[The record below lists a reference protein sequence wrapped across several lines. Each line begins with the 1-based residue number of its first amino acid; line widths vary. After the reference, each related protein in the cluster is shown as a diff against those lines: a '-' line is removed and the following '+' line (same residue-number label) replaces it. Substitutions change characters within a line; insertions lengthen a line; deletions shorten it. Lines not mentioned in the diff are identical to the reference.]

1 MLDNTKTK
9 KTRIYKFASEY
20 NLATEAI
27 MEFLQQKGHEV
38 KSHMT
43 LLTEEMIADISGH
56 FKKDIEKAEMHYRK
70 ISEFQ
75 KKRSDKAEADAPKE
89 PEVAEVEVLETPAVE
104 EKQKEDIVPEIID
117 DEIKSESD
125 AESATETPEMG
136 TPEIEKQQVEEEP
149 VPEIVMDS
157 SSSETDIEEEP
168 AEEVLDEELDDTT
181 TIYKTKAELEFE
193 GKKKGLTVVGK
204 IDLSKPKKDAK
215 GKDKRKDKSRGK
227 EEISGS
233 APTTQETGKS
243 AAKPEIKPVSEDA
256 EKKLKKKRLKAKTK
270 KKGDLPAEEQV
281 KSKKLKKIKKL
292 EVDKREVEAAIKRT
306 MIAMDETNL
315 GDRAASRKKKKKE
328 KHELEEQKM
337 IQQQLD
343 KTKIKVTEYIAVSEI
358 ANLMNVPVA
367 EVIQKCIG
375 LGLMVS
381 INQRLDVET
390 ITLVADEF
398 GFDVEFE
405 EEFTSEVLEDV
416 GDEEEELQSR
426 PPVVTIM
433 GHVDHGKTS
442 LLDYIRKA
450 NVVAGESGGITQH
463 IGAYQVEVETGKH
476 ITFLDTPGHEA
487 FTAMRARGAKVTD
500 IVILIVAADD
510 AVMPQTI
517 EAINHAQAA
526 SVPIIVA
533 INKIDKPG
541 SNIEKIKQQLAE
553 RNILVEDWGG
563 RYQCVEVSAKA
574 GTNIDLLMEKILLE
588 AELLDLKANPDRL
601 ARGAVIETKL
611 ELGRGVTATIL
622 VEKGTLKVGDSF
634 VAGNHHGRVRAMFD
648 ERNKKVK
655 QASPA
660 SPVVVVG
667 FEGSPQAGDTF
678 IVVDSEREAREIAI
692 KRQQL
697 KREQDNRQV
706 HLITLDQIAA
716 QISQGG
722 YKELP
727 LIVKGDVDGSVE
739 ALADSLMKLSNSE
752 VVIKVIHKS
761 VGAISESDVL
771 LAAASNAI
779 IIGFHVRP
787 NVNARKLA
795 ESESVDIRLYNVIY
809 DAINEVKSALEG
821 MLSPVLSEELVATLE
836 IRETFKVPK
845 IGTVAGC
852 YVQEG
857 KINRNDKIRL
867 FRDGIV
873 IYEGNLATLKRFKDD
888 VRDVDAGYECG
899 LNIANFNDIKN
910 GDIIESFKVIET
922 KKKLSS

>member
-328 KHELEEQKM
+328 KHF
-337 IQQQLD
+337 
-343 KTKIKVTEYIAVSEI
+343 
-358 ANLMNVPVA
+358 P
-367 EVIQKCIG
+367 G
-375 LGLMVS
+375 LLCTHQIDPPAMHLLGKL
-381 INQRLDVET
+381 LPT
-390 ITLVADEF
+390 
-398 GFDVEFE
+398 
-405 EEFTSEVLEDV
+405 
-416 GDEEEELQSR
+416 GDELLLQ
-426 PPVVTIM
+426 
-433 GHVDHGKTS
+433 H
-442 LLDYIRKA
+442 
-450 NVVAGESGGITQH
+450 
-463 IGAYQVEVETGKH
+463 
-476 ITFLDTPGHEA
+476 
-487 FTAMRARGAKVTD
+487 
-500 IVILIVAADD
+500 
-510 AVMPQTI
+510 
-517 EAINHAQAA
+517 
-526 SVPIIVA
+526 
-533 INKIDKPG
+533 
-541 SNIEKIKQQLAE
+541 
-553 RNILVEDWGG
+553 
-563 RYQCVEVSAKA
+563 
-574 GTNIDLLMEKILLE
+574 
-588 AELLDLKANPDRL
+588 
-601 ARGAVIETKL
+601 
-611 ELGRGVTATIL
+611 
-622 VEKGTLKVGDSF
+622 
-634 VAGNHHGRVRAMFD
+634 
-648 ERNKKVK
+648 
-655 QASPA
+655 
-660 SPVVVVG
+660 
-667 FEGSPQAGDTF
+667 
-678 IVVDSEREAREIAI
+678 
-692 KRQQL
+692 
-697 KREQDNRQV
+697 
-706 HLITLDQIAA
+706 
-716 QISQGG
+716 
-722 YKELP
+722 
-727 LIVKGDVDGSVE
+727 
-739 ALADSLMKLSNSE
+739 
-752 VVIKVIHKS
+752 
-761 VGAISESDVL
+761 
-771 LAAASNAI
+771 
-779 IIGFHVRP
+779 
-787 NVNARKLA
+787 
-795 ESESVDIRLYNVIY
+795 
-809 DAINEVKSALEG
+809 
-821 MLSPVLSEELVATLE
+821 
-836 IRETFKVPK
+836 
-845 IGTVAGC
+845 
-852 YVQEG
+852 
-857 KINRNDKIRL
+857 
-867 FRDGIV
+867 
-873 IYEGNLATLKRFKDD
+873 
-888 VRDVDAGYECG
+888 
-899 LNIANFNDIKN
+899 
-910 GDIIESFKVIET
+910 
-922 KKKLSS
+922 